1 MFSLAMEELRAEIT
15 RLREQVEAVTA
26 SEQGARVRLEEEVRA
41 CQAHIRA
48 MGEKVEEDH
57 GAVQFQMAEL
67 RETVTAAAAATGLTP
82 QTFAVP
88 VAAKEQMHRHPKE
101 GVRGTAHLQRK
112 RAVAGVAFHY
122 I

>member
-1 MFSLAMEELRAEIT
+1 MEELRAEIT

-26 SEQGARVRLEEEVRA
+26 SEQGARARLEEEVRA

-82 QTFAVP
+82 QTFEVP
-88 VAAKEQMHRHPKE
+88 VAAKEQMHL
-101 GVRGTAHLQRK
+101 TQRK
-112 RAVAGVAFHY
+112 GFDGLPTYSGNAQWQEWRFTTVD
-122 I
+122 